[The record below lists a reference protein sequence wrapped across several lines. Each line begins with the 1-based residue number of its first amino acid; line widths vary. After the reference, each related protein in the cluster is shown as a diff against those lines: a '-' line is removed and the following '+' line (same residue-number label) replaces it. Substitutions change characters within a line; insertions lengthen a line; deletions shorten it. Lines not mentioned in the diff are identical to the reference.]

1 MTKMKK
7 MTALV
12 LMQHIRH
19 LLDFAINI
27 LSLLAL
33 MCFDAS
39 VSGRVGFILWSKD
52 DPSMV
57 NEPETG
63 RESMEQ

>member
-7 MTALV
+7 LTALV

-19 LLDFAINI
+19 LLDFAINL

-33 MCFDAS
+33 IFFDTS
-39 VSGRVGFILWSKD
+39 VFGRVGFIL
-52 DPSMV
+52 
-57 NEPETG
+57 
-63 RESMEQ
+63 